1 VIGGGAPGR
10 WADAPAVELVD
21 RLEPLRDDWIRLA
34 AGSTNIFAT
43 WEWNEL
49 WWRHYG
55 RGRELHVGVTSGD
68 GQVDAIVPLYA
79 WSGRPLRILRLLGH
93 GHGDRL
99 GAISEI
105 DDRATSA
112 RALRDALA
120 AVPHDLF
127 VGDWLDGSGDWAR
140 ALDGRVLRTTGYPLL
155 QLAGRSW
162 ADLLAETSGRFRK
175 NIRQSR
181 NRLER
186 RHAVRFRSPDASTL
200 ERDLDTLFRL
210 HRARFGRH
218 QGCHFCREYEP
229 FQREFAALA
238 FERGWLRLLLLEAGE
253 QVVAAEFGFL
263 FRDVYFAYQG
273 GRDPAWERESVGFVL
288 EVETIRRMLEE
299 EGAAEFRFLGGE
311 ESYKYRFPTEDP
323 RLETVLAAATTT
335 GRLASAALTTAW
347 RLPGGEVVLRRIG
360 A

>member
-1 VIGGGAPGR
+1 VIRGSTPAR
-10 WADAPAVELVD
+10 RTDAPAVELVD

-49 WWRHYG
+49 WWKHYG
-55 RGRELHVGVTSGD
+55 RGRELRVGVASRD
-68 GQVDAIVPLYA
+68 GEADAIVPLFV
-79 WSGRPLRILRLLGH
+79 WSGRPIRILRLLGH

-99 GAISEI
+99 GAISEG

-112 RALRDALA
+112 RALGGALA

-127 VGDWLDGSGDWAR
+127 VGDWLDGEGDWVR
-140 ALDGRVLRTTGYPLL
+140 ALDARVLRTTGYPRLH
-155 QLAGRSW
+155 LAGRSW
-162 ADLLAETSGRFRK
+162 DELLADTSGRFRK
-175 NIRQSR
+175 SIRQSW

-186 RHAVRFRSPDASTL
+186 HHAVRFRSANASTL
-200 ERDLDTLFRL
+200 ERDLDTGFRL

-238 FERGWLRLLLLEAGE
+238 CERGWLRLLLLELDGE
-253 QVVAAEFGFL
+253 AVAAEYGFL
-263 FRDVYFAYQG
+263 FQNVYFAYQG

-288 EVETIRRMLEE
+288 QVETIRRVLEE

-311 ESYKYRFPTEDP
+311 ESYKYRFPTDDP
-323 RLETVLAAATTT
+323 RLETVVAAATTR
-335 GRLASAALTTAW
+335 GRLASAALRTAW
-347 RLPGGEVVLRRIG
+347 RVPGGEAALRRIG